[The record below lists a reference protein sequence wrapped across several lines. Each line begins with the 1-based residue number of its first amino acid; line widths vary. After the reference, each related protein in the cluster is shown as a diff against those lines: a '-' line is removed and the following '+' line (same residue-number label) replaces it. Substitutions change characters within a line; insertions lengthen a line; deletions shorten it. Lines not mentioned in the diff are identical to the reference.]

1 MAIPILNPYKEGVSL
16 FTDGLDYIIAN
27 IPGSPTYSDL
37 SDTIIDYFN
46 SLPDPPTDGITLIE
60 TGMANSVNDY
70 VNSKIAQNQNFGGA
84 EWAMVDAVLCG
95 IKEQSIDSTGD
106 FLDACME
113 QLTQSDINTISKTS
127 IYAAIG
133 LAKASDAYWKAI
145 VTTPGG
151 WATYIN
157 SNAAINYA
165 NIPFWTTATFAGT
178 FSGFAQVQ
186 APNMGEANVWN
197 TDGRKFA
204 SVIALGSALVLTAGK
219 VIFKWAQRP
228 VVGNFPSVD
237 SMLKGGGGCG
247 CNNF

>member
-1 MAIPILNPYKEGVSL
+1 MAIPILNPYKEGEQL

-27 IPGSPTYSDL
+27 IPGSPTYSAL

-46 SLPDPPTDGITLIE
+46 SLPSPPTEGMPLII

-70 VNSKIAQNQNFGGA
+70 VNSKIAQNLNFGGA
-84 EWAMVDAVLCG
+84 EASMVDAVLCG
-95 IKEQSIDSTGD
+95 IKEQSIDSMGD
-106 FLDACME
+106 FLAACME
-113 QLTQSDINTISKTS
+113 QLTTSDINTISKTS

-133 LAKASDAYWKAI
+133 LAQVNDAYWKNI

-151 WATYIN
+151 WATYLN

-165 NIPFWTTATFAGT
+165 NIPFWNTACVVGT
-178 FSGFAQVQ
+178 FSGFAQIQ

-204 SVIALGSALVLTAGK
+204 SVVSLGSALVLTAGK

-228 VVGNFPSVD
+228 VVTPNVQMIFDGEAPD
-237 SMLKGGGGCG
+237 SKCD
-247 CNNF
+247 